1 MRDVWR
7 AWTLKRTA
15 ESIIKSKTV
24 SYKMRFNDKECA
36 NLLLGVLKQAAL
48 DKKLSYVSSVG
59 ADYSHLTD
67 DGIALLT
74 KTAQLVFINLL
85 KNEQDLLDEK
95 LKEKF
100 MKDLAGK

>member
-1 MRDVWR
+1 
-7 AWTLKRTA
+7 
-15 ESIIKSKTV
+15 
-24 SYKMRFNDKECA
+24 MRFNDKECA

-67 DGIALLT
+67 EGIALLT

-100 MKDLAGK
+100 MKDLAGKWALLYSLKTMHSLQLLLVLTVLVI